1 MVPYIAELSV
11 KDLALVSDLRLEL
24 SSGLT
29 VLTGETGAGKSML
42 VDALLA
48 VTGGRV
54 GSGLVREGADRAYVE
69 AVFAGVRDDDL
80 VLSRQI
86 ASGRAPAR
94 IDQKTVPVAML
105 AETGADLVAI
115 HGQGDQLRLARP
127 QIQRDVLDAYGGH
140 EAMRERAADA
150 HAKLVSLR
158 RERESLGGDPRE
170 RERRAA
176 LLSHEVD
183 EIRAAKLRRN
193 EEAELDAQL
202 MVARSAEKLR
212 ETAHAAQEMLAGD
225 RASARDRLAL
235 AERELRRAAELDP
248 RLAALAGRAA
258 AQVSESDDLASELRR
273 YADGVESD
281 PSRLAELRSRSDL
294 LYDLKRKYGD
304 DVSTILAHAER
315 AATELEA
322 LRQSETRLAHLD
334 DDERETSAA
343 LAKAA
348 KLLHDAR
355 SKAGATLAVAVEAQL
370 KELALA
376 RCSFSVQLEPRAPDA
391 TGGDDARFL
400 IAPNPGEPAK
410 PIDQIASGGE
420 LSRIMLALEVV
431 LAAND
436 RTPVLVF
443 DEVDAG
449 VGGRVGETL
458 GRALWSLAR
467 HHQVMVV
474 SHLPQVAAY
483 ADQHISVRKEVRK
496 GRTHVVAQKLDE
508 SESVDELAEMLGASG
523 AKSLATGAKELR
535 ASANAWRDASR
546 RDGARGAAAQKAK
559 R

>member
-1 MVPYIAELSV
+1 MR
-11 KDLALVSDLRLEL
+11 DLALVSDLRLEL

-54 GSGLVREGADRAYVE
+54 GSGMVREGADRAYVE
-69 AVFAGVRDDDL
+69 AVFTGVRDDDL
-80 VLSRQI
+80 VLSREI
-86 ASGRAPAR
+86 ASGRSPAR
-94 IDQKTVPVAML
+94 IDQKTVPVSTL

-127 QIQRDVLDAYGGH
+127 QIQRDVLDAYGGNRALRDH
-140 EAMRERAADA
+140 AADA
-150 HAKLVSLR
+150 NVKLAALR

-176 LLSHEVD
+176 LLAHEVD
-183 EIRAAKLRRN
+183 EIRAAKLRPR
-193 EEAELDAQL
+193 EETDLDAQL
-202 MVARSAEKLR
+202 SVARSAQKLR
-212 ETAHAAQEMLAGD
+212 ETAHSAQDMLAGD
-225 RASARDRLAL
+225 RASARDWLAL
-235 AERELRRAAELDP
+235 AERELRRASEIDP
-248 RLAALAGRAA
+248 RLAPIADRAA

-273 YADGVESD
+273 YAEQIDAE
-281 PSRLAELRSRSDL
+281 PERLAELGARADL
-294 LYDLKRKYGD
+294 LYELKRKYGD
-304 DVSTILAHAER
+304 DVATILAHAEG
-315 AATELEA
+315 AAAELEQ

-334 DDERETSAA
+334 DEERAA
-343 LAKAA
+343 RGSLATAA

-355 SKAGATLAVAVEAQL
+355 AKAGATLAVAVEAQL
-370 KELALA
+370 NGLALA
-376 RCSFSVQLEPRAPDA
+376 RCAFSVQLEPREPDA
-391 TGGDDARFL
+391 SGADDVRFL

-436 RTPVLVF
+436 HTPVLVF

-483 ADQHISVRKEVRK
+483 ADQHISVRKEIRK
-496 GRTHVVAQKLDE
+496 GRTHVLALNLDE
-508 SESVDELAEMLGASG
+508 SDSVAELAEMLGAGG
-523 AKSLATGAKELR
+523 AKSLAAGAKELR
-535 ASANAWRDASR
+535 ASANAWRDNAR
-546 RDGARGAAAQKAK
+546 RTPAKAK

>member
-1 MVPYIAELSV
+1 M
-11 KDLALVSDLRLEL
+11 KDLALVSDLRIDL

-54 GSGLVREGADRAYVE
+54 ASGMVRDGAERAYVE
-69 AVFAGVRDDDL
+69 AVFTGLRDDDL
-80 VLSRQI
+80 VLSREI
-86 ASGRAPAR
+86 AAGRSPAR
-94 IDQKTVPVAML
+94 IDQKTVPVSAL

-127 QIQRDVLDAYGGH
+127 QIQRDVLDAYGGN
-140 EAMRERAADA
+140 ATLRERAADA
-150 HAKLVSLR
+150 HATLALLR

-170 RERRAA
+170 RERRAT
-176 LLSHEVD
+176 LLAHEVE
-183 EIRAAKLRRN
+183 EIGAAKLRPN
-193 EEAELDAQL
+193 EDVSLDAQL
-202 MVARSAEKLR
+202 GVARSAEKLR
-212 ETAHAAQEMLAGD
+212 EMARVAHEMLAGD

-235 AERELRRAAELDP
+235 AERELRRASELDP
-248 RLAALAGRAA
+248 HLVALADRAA
-258 AQVSESDDLASELRR
+258 AQVSESDDLASEVRR
-273 YADGVESD
+273 YAESVEAD
-281 PSRLAELRSRSDL
+281 PKGLADLQARSDL
-294 LYDLKRKYGD
+294 LYDLRRKYGD
-304 DVSTILAHAER
+304 DVAAILAHAER
-315 AATELEA
+315 ADAELET

-334 DDERETSAA
+334 DEERDARGSLTM
-343 LAKAA
+343 AA
-348 KLLHDAR
+348 KHLHDAR
-355 SKAGATLAVAVEAQL
+355 SKAGATLASAVEAQL
-370 KELALA
+370 KDLALA
-376 RCSFSVQLEPRAPDA
+376 RCAFSVHLEPREPDA
-391 TGGDDARFL
+391 TGGDDVRFL
-400 IAPNPGEPAK
+400 IAPNPGEAAK

-483 ADQHISVRKEVRK
+483 ADQHISVRKEIRK
-496 GRTHVVAQKLDE
+496 GRTHVVAQNLDE
-508 SESVDELAEMLGASG
+508 SQSVAELAEMLGAGG
-523 AKSLATGAKELR
+523 AKSLAAGAKELR
-535 ASANAWRDASR
+535 ASANAWRASSR
-546 RDGARGAAAQKAK
+546 RAPAEPVENAK